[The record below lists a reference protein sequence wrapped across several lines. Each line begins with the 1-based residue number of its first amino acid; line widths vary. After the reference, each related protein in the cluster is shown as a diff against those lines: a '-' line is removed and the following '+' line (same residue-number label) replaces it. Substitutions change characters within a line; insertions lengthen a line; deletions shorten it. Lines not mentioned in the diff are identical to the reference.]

1 MLLGDLESF
10 EDIDYVVVTFPFNST
25 FCLLLDLALK
35 KEKKVEVTLNY
46 LQFHPTVF

>member
-1 MLLGDLESF
+1 MLLDDLESF

-35 KEKKVEVTLNY
+35 KEKKVEVTLNWS
-46 LQFHPTVF
+46 